1 MKDGPLNL
9 RSSHLVNS
17 FCLPKTQSAGTN
29 CISSD
34 IMVSGPVVVCFATLL
49 PLIEVLPLVERVL
62 SFDANTNINI
72 SEIRKCDLDILA
84 IKTKHKPVLLL

>member
-49 PLIEVLPLVERVL
+49 PLIVLQLVERVL
-62 SFDANTNINI
+62 SFDANINI

-84 IKTKHKPVLLL
+84 IKTKHKLVLLL

>member
-49 PLIEVLPLVERVL
+49 PLIVLQLVERVL

>member
-1 MKDGPLNL
+1 
-9 RSSHLVNS
+9 
-17 FCLPKTQSAGTN
+17 
-29 CISSD
+29 
-34 IMVSGPVVVCFATLL
+34 MVSGPVVVCFATLL

-62 SFDANTNINI
+62 SFDANINI

>member
-49 PLIEVLPLVERVL
+49 PLIVLQLVERVL
-62 SFDANTNINI
+62 SFDANINI